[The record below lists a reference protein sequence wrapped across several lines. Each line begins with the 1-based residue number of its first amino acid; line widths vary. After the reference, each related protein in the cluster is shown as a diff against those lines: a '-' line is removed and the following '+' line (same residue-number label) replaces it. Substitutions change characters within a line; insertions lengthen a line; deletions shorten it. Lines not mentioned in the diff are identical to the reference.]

1 MTPYRTNALPTCA
14 PLSSRVTCR
23 THVVKPLAR
32 ALLCAVAL
40 FMIAN
45 LTSGCAFL
53 QKHAKDAL
61 DVAQIAC
68 IIAHQF
74 QPDPAVQQL
83 CQIEDELYEPMRRIL
98 SESRAASDQV
108 AAQTAESVRA
118 GTCGHDRTP

>member
-1 MTPYRTNALPTCA
+1 MSPYRINARPACA
-14 PLSSRVTCR
+14 PLSPRARCR
-23 THVVKPLAR
+23 THVAGPLGR
-32 ALLCAVAL
+32 VFVCAIAL
-40 FMIAN
+40 FVNAQI
-45 LTSGCAFL
+45 LSGCAFL

-98 SESRAASDQV
+98 AESRAAADHV
-108 AAQTAESVRA
+108 AAETAESVRA
-118 GTCGHDRTP
+118 GTCGRDRTP